1 MPVTKRMEIRDPEFP
16 PPPLPRQLALL
27 LGVYFAHA
35 ERKPKGNLAAE
46 E

>member
-16 PPPLPRQLALL
+16 PLPRQLALL
-27 LGVYFAHA
+27 LGVYFALA
-35 ERKPKGNLAAE
+35 ERKPKGNLAVE